1 MTMAK
6 IVSMQTAAELVQA
19 GEVIAYPTEA
29 VFGLGCDPQNEA
41 AVMRLLAIKQRPVEK
56 GLILIAADYSQL
68 LPYIDDAAIPLER
81 RAEIF
86 SSWPGHISWVL
97 PASAKAPT
105 WISGQH
111 SSIAVRVSTHPVVR
125 ALCHTLAMPLVSTS
139 ANRAGEP
146 ALIDSTELLRQL
158 GGDIAALVAGDL
170 GGAAQPS
177 QIRDAISGQVLRS

>member
-1 MTMAK
+1 MAE
-6 IVSMQTAAELVQA
+6 IVSTQAAVELIQA

-41 AVMRLLAIKQRPVEK
+41 AVMRLLEIKKRPVEK

-68 LPYIDDAAIPLER
+68 LPFVDDGAIPLER

-97 PASAKAPT
+97 PASNKAPC
-105 WISGQH
+105 WIIGQH
-111 SSIAVRVSTHPVVR
+111 SSIAVRVSSHPVVR
-125 ALCHTLAMPLVSTS
+125 ELCQTLAMPLVSTS

-146 ALIDSTELLRQL
+146 ALTDSAEVLRQL
-158 GGDIAALVAGDL
+158 GDGIAALVAGDL

-177 QIRDAISGQVLRS
+177 PIRDAMSGQVLRS